1 MGLNGPTLVRV
12 YPEHANPNKSFSRIS
27 FFLASEISTELQ
39 SNRGSGESIE
49 DIQARMRGFADVIQ
63 KEDYAVAETSHFGA
77 LSGAFDHVVFGRN
90 EPALHHYHNT
100 YRSVLN
106 LPPLEAVS

>member
-12 YPEHANPNKSFSRIS
+12 YPENSNPNKSFSRIS
-27 FFLASEISTELQ
+27 FFLAPEISTELQ
-39 SNRGSGESIE
+39 NNERAGESIE

-63 KEDYAVAETSHFGA
+63 KEDYAVAETSHIGA

-90 EPALHHYHNT
+90 GPALHHYHNT
-100 YRSVLN
+100 YRSALS
-106 LPPLEAVS
+106 LPPLEVVS

>member
-1 MGLNGPTLVRV
+1 MTK
-12 YPEHANPNKSFSRIS
+12 EKQ
-27 FFLASEISTELQ
+27 TELLELAKKAAI
-39 SNRGSGESIE
+39 RGGGEILKVY
-49 DIQARMRGFADVIQ
+49 DQDFDVIQ